1 MNYFNSKYFIN
12 NIYVIQKV
20 IQDSKD
26 KMADFEFINDLNETE
41 SLLNIINNKYVLLD
55 FWATWCLPC
64 RNAVKDLVFLQ
75 EFYKS
80 NLLILGVAL
89 ERGQLSQKLQRLQ
102 RFLFNKSINYV
113 NFIISDELKPKLKS
127 CYYGIEYLTITIL
140 VNPEKEIIYKKEG
153 GDNFLFEIKNTL
165 DKHINNKK

>member
-75 EFYKS
+75 EFYK
-80 NLLILGVAL
+80 
-89 ERGQLSQKLQRLQ
+89 
-102 RFLFNKSINYV
+102 
-113 NFIISDELKPKLKS
+113 
-127 CYYGIEYLTITIL
+127 
-140 VNPEKEIIYKKEG
+140 
-153 GDNFLFEIKNTL
+153 
-165 DKHINNKK
+165 